1 MGASADGKLLLTGHP
16 DHQLRLWDTRADGD
30 VAASAPRRLKSHS
43 QWVSSVSW
51 SSANE
56 HWALS
61 ASHDGCIKM
70 WDVRSSIPLHTIVEI
85 PGKALCAGWHG
96 ADTILGGGTDCQV
109 HVKRVQKD

>member
-1 MGASADGKLLLTGHP
+1 
-16 DHQLRLWDTRADGD
+16 
-30 VAASAPRRLKSHS
+30 
-43 QWVSSVSW
+43 VSSVSW